1 MTTTPK
7 KLVHWEVDSPS
18 FSNLNSPFFNVIHES
33 SIVSTSTLEFLNAQL
48 VAHGF
53 VPSPGISLDGVTN
66 EESARVVKCL
76 LALLSQRVED
86 MSRTED
92 LATKVRTVS
101 YDLERMRSMQR
112 AGAEKAANAEREMNL
127 HKSKMT
133 TALKSLQSSENAHR
147 QTTAELQRTR
157 TLMQGLRATHQA
169 ELKKKEKDVEK
180 ITEKWQKVS
189 DTQAKLATMQSGIRC
204 ANAAVVEGT
213 EVLGRGPGF
222 LDIALE
228 QAEQARSHLSDENL
242 FLRKLMLRT
251 VNDVQSILHQA
262 QSSLS
267 GDQILEE
274 PSQIT
279 MTALF
284 PVAPPTAASDK
295 VDSMTTA
302 LREALTTLSEPKS
315 PASAPTTIEKPPSVP
330 DGEIGRLQEVI
341 AKLKDE
347 LARSQKQSMA
357 HMVET
362 QAMFDKFA
370 EDHRIATGEIGEM
383 SVELLSAPLRDQE
396 RDRLDILRRELDAER
411 QKFTEAAVRFGKE
424 KASFEAERLRFL
436 DERRSWE
443 VEKMLSDLPPTPMPI
458 SPRKPSTNAFRISP
472 KKSPRKSPHQ
482 SPRKSPAKRVN
493 VGKAGSGRRAHRVS
507 RRSSAGSPLKVVLSY
522 ETELIPPPLPA
533 PAFPLMK
540 SLGLGPSSL
549 LPTSFVLPP
558 PSPRA
563 SLPTKPALPL
573 PMPGSPPKTTST
585 DTPETSPP
593 SIPAQPTITPSTP
606 PAARR
611 SFPVAKPFAARMI
624 HAYSPAKPSPLS
636 RILMLADSPVTPPN
650 GFLSNTSLSPS
661 SGPLEAVA
669 EEPEDGGLGPIPPQL
684 QRQMSLAEEL
694 GVPESPPDTP
704 LQEKKVE
711 ANVAAP
717 LPRGRVF
724 FPEAQ
729 VKKPLTTV
737 EKGKAKA
744 EPTARARTSAVG
756 EKENNQ
762 SLKPA
767 KAPSGRSGKV
777 SPVPPLSNATG
788 AAKKVSPA
796 GANKPAPKSVLKA
809 PPASSTAG
817 GSRAKVPPKPSMN
830 GGGPRRVLIN
840 SADAP
845 PIGKGWKG

>member
-18 FSNLNSPFFNVIHES
+18 FSNLNSPFFNATHES
-33 SIVSTSTLEFLNAQL
+33 SIVSTSSLEFINAQL

-53 VPSPGISLDGVTN
+53 VPSPGISLDGIPN

-92 LATKVRTVS
+92 LATKVRTIS

-127 HKSKMT
+127 YKSKMT
-133 TALKSLQSSENAHR
+133 AALKSLQSSDSAHR

-157 TLMQGLRATHQA
+157 TLMQGLRVTHQA
-169 ELKKKEKDVEK
+169 ELKKKEKDIEK
-180 ITEKWQKVS
+180 ITEKWQKVADS
-189 DTQAKLATMQSGIRC
+189 QAKLATMQSGIRC

-242 FLRKLMLRT
+242 FLR
-251 VNDVQSILHQA
+251 
-262 QSSLS
+262 
-267 GDQILEE
+267 DQILEE

-279 MTALF
+279 MTEMF
-284 PVAPPTAASDK
+284 PIAPPTAASDK

-302 LREALTTLSEPKS
+302 LREALTTVSEPKP
-315 PASAPTTIEKPPSVP
+315 PALPPTTVEKPPSVP
-330 DGEIGRLQEVI
+330 NGEIECLQGVI

-383 SVELLSAPLRDQE
+383 SVELLSAPLRDEE
-396 RDRLDILRRELDAER
+396 RERLIVLRRELDAER
-411 QKFTEAAVRFGKE
+411 LKFTEAAVKFGKE
-424 KASFEAERLRFL
+424 KASLEAERLRFL
-436 DERRSWE
+436 DEKRSWE

-458 SPRKPSTNAFRISP
+458 SPRKHSTNAFRMSP
-472 KKSPRKSPHQ
+472 KKSPHKSPHQ

-493 VGKAGSGRRAHRVS
+493 VGKAGTGRRAHRVS

-533 PAFPLMK
+533 PAFPPMK
-540 SLGLGPSSL
+540 SLGPGLSSL

-563 SLPTKPALPL
+563 SLPTKPALPP
-573 PMPGSPPKTTST
+573 PMPGSPPETMST
-585 DTPETSPP
+585 DTPDTSPP
-593 SIPAQPTITPSTP
+593 SIPAQQTVIPSTP

-611 SFPVAKPFAARMI
+611 SFPVAKPFAARMT

-650 GFLSNTSLSPS
+650 GFLSNISLSPS
-661 SGPLEAVA
+661 CGPLEAVA
-669 EEPEDGGLGPIPPQL
+669 EEPEDGGLGPMPQQE

-711 ANVAAP
+711 TNVAAP
-717 LPRGRVF
+717 VPRRRAF

-729 VKKPLTTV
+729 MKKPLTAAK
-737 EKGKAKA
+737 KGKEKA
-744 EPTARARTSAVG
+744 EPATRARTSAVG

-767 KAPSGRSGKV
+767 KAPSGPSGKV
-777 SPVPPLSNATG
+777 SPVFPLSNATG
-788 AAKKVSPA
+788 ATKKVSPA
-796 GANKPAPKSVLKA
+796 GANKPAPKPVLKP
-809 PPASSTAG
+809 PPALSTTGG

-840 SADAP
+840 SVDAP